1 MDGLL
6 LLHVSQKDG
15 VGRIAILSKSL
26 YRRANDIAKAHT
38 SIWGVGIGGFY
49 KASRCSS
56 MQRYELVRRM
66 QRNQKNFYSFFVN
79 EWSSES
85 LKA

>member
-56 MQRYELVRRM
+56 MQRYELVGRI
-66 QRNQKNFYSFFVN
+66 QRKRFEFP
-79 EWSSES
+79 
-85 LKA
+85 